1 MNFKDTDQIFEIIN
15 LNQQFR
21 NQGSEMGV
29 NPENLEGFR
38 QAMMDRTRAFTP
50 LIADSL
56 VQPPEEQEPLL

>member
-1 MNFKDTDQIFEIIN
+1 
-15 LNQQFR
+15 
-21 NQGSEMGV
+21 MGV